1 MRLLVELVDDF
12 LLVTFLV
19 LIVIIALADSSTHAP
34 ASVTADVLLGHPF
47 ELVKLA
53 IQLGESPLR
62 HRTFVEHG
70 LELERGRLEPP
81 EDGVAGIAN
90 ALERRFG
97 RKTGENRPGL
107 GVNIA
112 ATSDENDG
120 LR

>member
-19 LIVIIALADSSTHAP
+19 LVVIFALANSSTRAP
-34 ASVTADVLLGHPF
+34 TSVTADVLLGCPF
-47 ELVKLA
+47 ELVEFP
-53 IQLGESPLR
+53 IQLSESPLHR
-62 HRTFVEHG
+62 RTFVEHG

-81 EDGVAGIAN
+81 ENGVAGITN

-97 RKTGENRPGL
+97 RETGENRSGL
-107 GVNIA
+107 GVDIA
-112 ATSDENDG
+112 ATSDDVGG